1 MAPVRQTQ
9 TYLRGLFTQLG
20 ISPKRRLGQNFLI
33 DLNIHELIVS
43 AADVSAADVILE
55 VGSGAGALT
64 TLLAARGATVIAV
77 DVDRA
82 MARLTAESVAGLP
95 NVRVLHLDALAG
107 KHTIDPIVLDS
118 VRQALAAG
126 SERRFK
132 VVANLPYHVAT
143 PLIANMLVH
152 PELCPALFVVT
163 IQREMADRLCAAPA
177 SPAYGAVSVVV
188 QALADV
194 SIVRALPPSVFWPRP
209 KVDSAVVAIRP
220 DPQKRASVVDV
231 AGFHALVR
239 RLFLH
244 RRKYLR
250 HALAAMWPELWSGAD
265 VDRWLESQGQ
275 SEKLRAEALEVTA
288 FVALA
293 RALRER
299 FGELPGGLP
308 GATEECSG
316 ERDARG
322 DALAGD

>member
-9 TYLRGLFTQLG
+9 TYLRGLFAGLG
-20 ISPKRRLGQNFLI
+20 ISPQRRLGQNFLI

-43 AADVSAADVILE
+43 TAEVTAADVILE
-55 VGSGAGALT
+55 IGSGAGALT
-64 TLLAARGATVIAV
+64 TLLAGCGATVIAV
-77 DVDRA
+77 DVDPP
-82 MARLTAESVAGLP
+82 MARLTAQSVTGMP

-107 KHTIDPIVLDS
+107 KHAIASTVLDN
-118 VRQALAAG
+118 VRQALAA
-126 SERRFK
+126 ENKRQFK

-143 PLIANMLVH
+143 PLITNLLVH

-220 DPQKRASVVDV
+220 DPRKRASVVDV
-231 AGFHALVR
+231 PGFHTLVR

-244 RRKYLR
+244 RRKYVR
-250 HALAAMWPELWSGAD
+250 HALAEIWPELWTKSD
-265 VDRWLESQGQ
+265 VDRWLESRGQ
-275 SEKLRAEALEVTA
+275 NGQLRAEALEVTA
-288 FVALA
+288 FVELA
-293 RALRER
+293 RALRDR
-299 FGELPGGLP
+299 FGNLPGGLP
-308 GATEECSG
+308 GTTDQTPAEG
-316 ERDARG
+316 NA
-322 DALAGD
+322 